1 MSSSQNAFNSIGI
14 FLYTCNLKGSEEVP
28 VAHEFTPFIETRDE
42 GVLQISVLDADTSE
56 SLNARLSFELNGD

>member
-1 MSSSQNAFNSIGI
+1 MSLFQNAFKSIGI
-14 FLYTCNLKGSEEVP
+14 LLYTCNLKDSEEVP
-28 VAHEFTPFIETRDE
+28 VTHEFGPFIETRDE